1 MIQDEKQKLEKIIR
15 QHQSDQNELNQENLE
30 FKSKLRNLQHKLKK
44 VNREEVNIIYQL
56 KLEAIAKENKF
67 VMMGF

>member
-44 VNREEVNIIYQL
+44 VNREEVNTIYQR
-56 KLEAIAKENKF
+56 KLEAIAKENEF
-67 VMMGF
+67 VMMCF